1 MNCKRIKELLMT
13 DYIDGEMSA
22 ELQKQLKQHLNSCDK
37 CRQFEETLQ
46 KTVVEP
52 FKKAQEFKPPEAVW
66 DRIRTAITAQETQT
80 EPFLERLRNRLFDVF
95 YVPKPVFAAVAVMTV
110 ILITAAVIFIKL
122 PFDNQKMASAY
133 LHEQIQFL
141 SYLDLDYANTD
152 DIDLGTSIEEY
163 FL

>member
-22 ELQKQLKQHLNSCDK
+22 ESQKQLKQHLNSCDK

-80 EPFLERLRNRLFDVF
+80 ESFLERLRNRLFRVF
-95 YVPKPVFAAVAVMTV
+95 YIPRPVFAAAAIMTV
-110 ILITAAVIFIKL
+110 ILITAAVIFTKL
-122 PFDNQKMASAY
+122 VFDNQKIASAY

-141 SYLDLDYANTD
+141 SYLDAGYSNGNG
-152 DIDLGTSIEEY
+152 IDLGTCIEEY